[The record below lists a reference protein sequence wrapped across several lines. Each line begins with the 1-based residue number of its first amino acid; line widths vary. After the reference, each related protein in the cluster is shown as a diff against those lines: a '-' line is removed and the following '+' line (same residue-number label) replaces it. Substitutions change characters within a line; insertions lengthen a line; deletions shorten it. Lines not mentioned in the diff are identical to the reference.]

1 MEIDIFPIPHQK
13 EGLARNFD
21 RGFLGILIITY
32 VVAAF
37 KTAQYIVGND
47 AEKEFMCFLLT
58 IPIFIG
64 YYAMF
69 VLVCHCIKK
78 GLYVFFKSHRKEWN
92 NIADREEMEE
102 HITQNLGQIQKK
114 VQEKTATIT
123 NTMNAAPIADDT
135 HKRESNV
142 ESHSPEEVSVT
153 PEALAKLQL
162 KRDIQKAHAV
172 LEIFINQVQ
181 IDRKQMNEAKV
192 AREAKKLEAIL
203 KYTRYTLMPYGFTD
217 EELYQIEEAVKL
229 LVELNGVTR
238 MEVLSIGKKKWLKQA
253 DLKNFCWNIAN
264 QYGIDPKTTALFA
277 LNLFYAWF
285 SNTEPSSIQKTLRNT
300 AGTYTIE
307 IDANIIDHLPQLEE
321 KVLGKN
327 HQ

>member
-1 MEIDIFPIPHQK
+1 
-13 EGLARNFD
+13 
-21 RGFLGILIITY
+21 
-32 VVAAF
+32 
-37 KTAQYIVGND
+37 
-47 AEKEFMCFLLT
+47 
-58 IPIFIG
+58 
-64 YYAMF
+64 
-69 VLVCHCIKK
+69 
-78 GLYVFFKSHRKEWN
+78 
-92 NIADREEMEE
+92 MEE
-102 HITQNLGQIQKK
+102 HIAQNLGHIQKK
-114 VQEKTATIT
+114 AQEKTATIT
-123 NTMNAAPIADDT
+123 NTKNAAPAVVNARKTDCD
-135 HKRESNV
+135 V
-142 ESHSPEEVSVT
+142 ESQSSEEVSVT

-162 KRDIQKAHAV
+162 KRDIQKAHDE
-172 LEIFINQVQ
+172 LEVFINQVQ

-192 AREAKKLEAIL
+192 AREARKLEAVL
-203 KYTRYTLMPYGFTD
+203 KYTRYTLMPHGFTD

-238 MEVLSIGKKKWLKQA
+238 MEVLPVSKKKGLKQA

-264 QYGIDPKTTALFA
+264 QYGINPKTTALFA

-307 IDANIIDHLPQLEE
+307 IDANIIEHLPELEE

>member
-1 MEIDIFPIPHQK
+1 MEIDIFPIPHRK
-13 EGLARNFD
+13 DGMARNFD
-21 RGFLGILIITY
+21 KVFLGILIITY
-32 VVAAF
+32 IIAAF
-37 KTAQYIVGND
+37 KTAQCIVGND
-47 AEKEFMCFLLT
+47 AEKEFVCFLLT

-64 YYAMF
+64 YYAIF
-69 VLVCHCIKK
+69 VLVCHGIKT
-78 GLYVFFKSHRKEWN
+78 GLYAYFKSHRKEWN
-92 NIADREEMEE
+92 SIADREEMEE
-102 HITQNLGQIQKK
+102 HIAQNLGHIQKK
-114 VQEKTATIT
+114 AQEKTATIT
-123 NTMNAAPIADDT
+123 NTKNAAPAVVNARKTDCD
-135 HKRESNV
+135 V
-142 ESHSPEEVSVT
+142 ESQSPEEVSVI

-162 KRDIQKAHAV
+162 KRNIQKAHDE
-172 LEIFINQVQ
+172 LEVFINQVQ

-192 AREAKKLEAIL
+192 AREARKLEAIL
-203 KYTRYTLMPYGFTD
+203 KYTRYTLMPHGFTD
-217 EELYQIEEAVKL
+217 EELYQIEDAVKL

-238 MEVLSIGKKKWLKQA
+238 MEVLSISKKKGLKQA

-277 LNLFYAWF
+277 LNPFYAWF

-327 HQ
+327 HK

>member
-21 RGFLGILIITY
+21 RGVLGILIITY

-162 KRDIQKAHAV
+162 KRDIQKAHAE

-300 AGTYTIE
+300 AGTFTIE

>member
-1 MEIDIFPIPHQK
+1 
-13 EGLARNFD
+13 
-21 RGFLGILIITY
+21 
-32 VVAAF
+32 
-37 KTAQYIVGND
+37 
-47 AEKEFMCFLLT
+47 
-58 IPIFIG
+58 
-64 YYAMF
+64 
-69 VLVCHCIKK
+69 
-78 GLYVFFKSHRKEWN
+78 
-92 NIADREEMEE
+92 
-102 HITQNLGQIQKK
+102 
-114 VQEKTATIT
+114 
-123 NTMNAAPIADDT
+123 
-135 HKRESNV
+135 
-142 ESHSPEEVSVT
+142 
-153 PEALAKLQL
+153 
-162 KRDIQKAHAV
+162 
-172 LEIFINQVQ
+172 
-181 IDRKQMNEAKV
+181 
-192 AREAKKLEAIL
+192 
-203 KYTRYTLMPYGFTD
+203 MPYGFTD

>member
-1 MEIDIFPIPHQK
+1 M
-13 EGLARNFD
+13 
-21 RGFLGILIITY
+21 
-32 VVAAF
+32 
-37 KTAQYIVGND
+37 
-47 AEKEFMCFLLT
+47 
-58 IPIFIG
+58 
-64 YYAMF
+64 
-69 VLVCHCIKK
+69 
-78 GLYVFFKSHRKEWN
+78 
-92 NIADREEMEE
+92 
-102 HITQNLGQIQKK
+102 
-114 VQEKTATIT
+114 
-123 NTMNAAPIADDT
+123 
-135 HKRESNV
+135 
-142 ESHSPEEVSVT
+142 
-153 PEALAKLQL
+153 
-162 KRDIQKAHAV
+162 KRDIQKAHDE
-172 LEIFINQVQ
+172 LEVFINQVQ

-192 AREAKKLEAIL
+192 AREARKLEAIL
-203 KYTRYTLMPYGFTD
+203 KYTRYTLMPHGFTD

-238 MEVLSIGKKKWLKQA
+238 MEVLSISKKKGLKQA

-327 HQ
+327 HK

>member
-1 MEIDIFPIPHQK
+1 M
-13 EGLARNFD
+13 ARNFD
-21 RGFLGILIITY
+21 KGFLGILIISY
-32 VVAAF
+32 IIAAF
-37 KTAQYIVGND
+37 KTAQCVVGND
-47 AEKEFMCFLLT
+47 TGKEFVCFLLT
-58 IPIFIG
+58 IPIFVG
-64 YYAMF
+64 YYALF
-69 VLVCHCIKK
+69 VLVCHGIKK
-78 GLYVFFKSHRKEWN
+78 GLYAFFGSHRKEWN

-114 VQEKTATIT
+114 VQEKSATV
-123 NTMNAAPIADDT
+123 NNQKVAAPAVVDAPKTD
-135 HKRESNV
+135 SNV
-142 ESHSPEEVSVT
+142 ESQSPEEVSVT

-162 KRDIQKAHAV
+162 KRDIQKAHDE
-172 LEIFINQVQ
+172 LEVFINQVQ
-181 IDRKQMNEAKV
+181 IDRKQMNEAKA
-192 AREAKKLEAIL
+192 AREAKKLDAIL

-238 MEVLSIGKKKWLKQA
+238 MEVLSISKKKDLKQA

-327 HQ
+327 HP

>member
-1 MEIDIFPIPHQK
+1 MEIDISPLPHRK
-13 EGLARNFD
+13 EGMARNLD
-21 RGFLGILIITY
+21 KGFLGILIITY
-32 VVAAF
+32 VIAAF
-37 KTAQYIVGND
+37 KTAQCIVGND
-47 AEKEFMCFLLT
+47 AEKELVCFLLT

-64 YYAMF
+64 YYALF
-69 VLVCHCIKK
+69 VLVCHGIKT
-78 GLYVFFKSHRKEWN
+78 GLYAYFKSHRKEWN
-92 NIADREEMEE
+92 SIADREEMEE
-102 HITQNLGQIQKK
+102 HIAQNLGQIQKK
-114 VQEKTATIT
+114 AQEKTATIT
-123 NTMNAAPIADDT
+123 NTKNAVPIADDT
-135 HKRESNV
+135 PKRESNV
-142 ESHSPEEVSVT
+142 ESNSPEEVTVT

-162 KRDIQKAHAV
+162 KRDIQKAHDE
-172 LEIFINQVQ
+172 LEVFINQVQ

-192 AREAKKLEAIL
+192 AREARKLEAIL
-203 KYTRYTLMPYGFTD
+203 KYTRYTLMPHGFTD

-238 MEVLSIGKKKWLKQA
+238 MEVLSVSKKNGLKQA
-253 DLKNFCWNIAN
+253 DLKNFCWNISN